1 MNMAENDQE
10 IKVTFDGRPVDDVN
24 VEYWRYKKFEGKKE
38 SLLSLDLI
46 DSGIYKKMAEE
57 YKTNPAYAYKQID
70 FRVDDKWLIHEQ
82 KDESGSLILTEMVA
96 ISRINH
102 ILIYPNEPKNR
113 NQLDD
118 TEAERMK

>member
-1 MNMAENDQE
+1 
-10 IKVTFDGRPVDDVN
+10 
-24 VEYWRYKKFEGKKE
+24 
-38 SLLSLDLI
+38 LI

-57 YKTNPAYAYKQID
+57 YKTNPAYAYKQIN

-82 KDESGSLILTEMVA
+82 KDESGSVIFTEMVA

-102 ILIYPNEPKNR
+102 ILIYPNEPKYRLENR

>member
-1 MNMAENDQE
+1 MTENDQE
-10 IKVTFDGRPVDDVN
+10 IKVMFDGLPVDEVN
-24 VEYWRYKKFEGKKE
+24 VEYWRYTEYEENKEGI
-38 SLLSLDLI
+38 LSLDLI

-57 YKTNPAYAYKQID
+57 YKPNPAYAHKQIN
-70 FRVDDKWLIHEQ
+70 FRVDDKWFIHEQ
-82 KDESGSLILTEMVA
+82 KDESGSLILTEIVA

-102 ILIYPNEPKNR
+102 ILIYTNEPKNQ